1 MSSQVEDDDDESEVR
16 HEDNDDES
24 ETRQDDDEF
33 SEARP
38 VMVSTAGL
46 TKMI

>member
-1 MSSQVEDDDDESEVR
+1 MFSQVEDEDEDSEVR

-24 ETRQDDDEF
+24 EARQGDDEF

>member
-24 ETRQDDDEF
+24 EARQDDDE

-46 TKMI
+46 TKMT

>member
-1 MSSQVEDDDDESEVR
+1 MYSQVEDEDDESEVR

-24 ETRQDDDEF
+24 EARQDDDE

-38 VMVSTAGL
+38 VMLSTAVST
-46 TKMI
+46 KMT